1 MIRSPRTTHA
11 DDLMKPDLFSEIL
24 LAASGVMLFVPLLLM
39 VVAALT
45 QSAALR

>member
-1 MIRSPRTTHA
+1 MIHPPRTTHA

-24 LAASGVMLFVPLLLM
+24 LAATGVMLFVPLLLIA
-39 VVAALT
+39 VAALT